1 MKRMNKTLVIGLL
14 CTACL
19 AGNGVLAAAPGNAA
33 QIPAWLDDGI
43 SEWNK
48 ANAANQIQFVDIK
61 DSFVWYA
68 MAGTPNLSAKDV
80 RGKIYGIA
88 YKSNYANMQDEEI
101 VTTGR
106 PPVKSGPATAKKCWS
121 RSFLRDIQQKS
132 DTTVQRMLTSMVCED
147 APNWSIGFRVAQ

>member
-1 MKRMNKTLVIGLL
+1 MKRISKTFVVGFLF
-14 CTACL
+14 TACL
-19 AGNGVLAAAPGNAA
+19 VGSGARAAAPGNAA
-33 QIPAWLDDGI
+33 QIPAWLDDAI
-43 SEWNK
+43 SDWNK
-48 ANAANQIQFVDIK
+48 ANATNPIHFMDIK
-61 DSFVWYA
+61 DSYVWYT
-68 MAGTPNLSAKDV
+68 MASSPNLTAKDV

-106 PPVKSGPATAKKCWS
+106 PPVKSGPSTAKKCWS

-147 APNWSIGFRVAQ
+147 GPNWSIGFRVAQ